1 MSPVNEARSLNIGQA
16 AKLSGVSAKMI
27 RHYES
32 LDLLPRVMRTE
43 SGYRQ
48 YGMSEVHTLQ
58 FIRRSRDLGFSIPE
72 IAQLLDLWRNR
83 RRASAAVKKVALKHV
98 AELSA
103 RIEEMKAMKRTL
115 EGLAASCRGDDRPD
129 CPILDDLAKG
139 RTHAAGHCSPD
150 ASSTKHLVRAPARRA
165 GFQ

>member
-1 MSPVNEARSLNIGQA
+1 MDSDMRTLNIGQA

-32 LDLLPRVMRTE
+32 LDLLPKVMRTE

-48 YGMSEVHTLQ
+48 YGMNEVHTLQ

-72 IAQLLDLWRNR
+72 IAQLLDLWHNR
-83 RRASAAVKKVALKHV
+83 RRASAAVKKVALEHV
-98 AELSA
+98 AQLGA

-115 EGLAASCRGDDRPD
+115 EGLAASCHGDDRPD
-129 CPILDDLAKG
+129 CPILDDLARG
-139 RTHAAGHCSPD
+139 PD
-150 ASSTKHLVRAPARRA
+150 AAACAHRPAPRKASSPKRAAFR
-165 GFQ
+165 

>member
-1 MSPVNEARSLNIGQA
+1 MNSELSTLNIGEA

-32 LDLLPRVMRTE
+32 LELLPRVNRTE
-43 SGYRQ
+43 SGYRK
-48 YGMSEVHTLQ
+48 YGMNEIHTLQ
-58 FIRRSRDLGFSIPE
+58 FIRRSRDLGFSIAE
-72 IAQLLDLWRNR
+72 IAELLDLWHNR

-115 EGLAASCRGDDRPD
+115 EGLVASCHGDERPD
-129 CPILDDLAKG
+129 CPILDDLAK
-139 RTHAAGHCSPD
+139 RMTPAAAQSAP
-150 ASSTKHLVRAPARRA
+150 AAVAVKRAVPTPARRTR
-165 GFQ
+165 FR